1 MSISQVALF
10 FTNAVLSISTSLLLI
25 ICVFFLIECIA
36 SRFTKNSNEKLDN
49 WQNTQVSIIVPAHNE
64 ATVIGSTLE
73 TLTSALKPQDSLIVV
88 ADNCNDSTAKIAR
101 AKGAT
106 VIERHDSENRG
117 KGYALDYGIKF
128 LEPQAPEVVII
139 IDADCTV
146 HPDAIARL
154 TECAIATQKPVQ
166 ATYLMTTAKNSKSS
180 KELLAEFAYLMR
192 NLVLPLGLK
201 NLGQS
206 CSLKGTGMAFPW
218 HIISKANL
226 ANGHIVEDLK
236 LGLDLAIAEDSPIF
250 CPEAKVT
257 SYFPQQSQAT
267 KSQRTRWEHGHLEMI
282 RTYLPLL
289 LKEAVCQKRLDL
301 LINALDLCVP
311 PLSLLVLMWLGIMT
325 VSSLFTLV
333 GASWIPVI
341 ISATAGLCFLT
352 AILTAWSGF
361 ATEILPL
368 NQLLIVPLYV
378 LKKIPVYL
386 QFLIKPQNIWIRT
399 ERDSVS

>member
-1 MSISQVALF
+1 MSISQAVLF
-10 FTNAVLSISTSLLLI
+10 LTNAILITSTLLLFI

-36 SRFTKNSNEKLDN
+36 SRFAKTFNQNTDN
-49 WQNTQVSIIVPAHNE
+49 WQNTQVAIIVPAHNE
-64 ATVIGSTLE
+64 ETVIGSTLE
-73 TLTSALKPQDSLIVV
+73 ILTPVLKQQDRLIVV
-88 ADNCNDSTAKIAR
+88 ADNCNDATAEIAR
-101 AKGAT
+101 SKGAT
-106 VIERHDSENRG
+106 VIERHDSELFG

-128 LEPQAPEVVII
+128 IELEPPDVVIF

-146 HPDAIARL
+146 HPGAITQL
-154 TECAIATQKPVQ
+154 TESVQVTQRPVQ
-166 ATYLMTTAKNSKSS
+166 ANYLMTTPKNSKSS
-180 KELLAEFAYLMR
+180 KELLAEFAYLIR

-201 NLGQS
+201 RLGHS

-236 LGLDLAIAEDSPIF
+236 LGLDLAIVGHSPIF

-257 SYFPQQSQAT
+257 SYFPQQSQAV
-267 KSQRTRWEHGHLEMI
+267 KSQRTRWEHGHLQMI

-289 LKEAVCQKRLDL
+289 LKETVYQKRFDL

-311 PLSLLVLMWLGIMT
+311 PLSLLLVMWLGIMT
-325 VSSLFTLV
+325 ISSVLALV

-341 ISATAGLCFLT
+341 ISALAGFCFLT

-361 ATEILPL
+361 ASEILSL
-368 NQLLIVPLYV
+368 KQLLTVPFYV
-378 LKKIPVYL
+378 LRKIPVYL
-386 QFLIKPQNIWIRT
+386 QFIIKPQNIWIRT
-399 ERDSVS
+399 NRDSI

>member
-1 MSISQVALF
+1 MSISQVTLF

-36 SRFTKNSNEKLDN
+36 SRFAKTCNENLDN
-49 WQNTQVSIIVPAHNE
+49 WQNTQVTIVIPAHNE

-73 TLTSALKPQDSLIVV
+73 ILTPVLKPQDRLIVV
-88 ADNCNDSTAKIAR
+88 ADNCNDATAEIAR
-101 AKGAT
+101 TKGAT

-128 LEPQAPEVVII
+128 IEPEAPDVVII

-146 HPDAIARL
+146 HPGAIARL
-154 TECAIATQKPVQ
+154 TESAIATQRPVQ

-192 NLVLPLGLK
+192 NLVLPLGLER
-201 NLGQS
+201 LGQS

-236 LGLDLAIAEDSPIF
+236 LGLDLAIAGHRPIF

-267 KSQRTRWEHGHLEMI
+267 KSQRTRWEHGHLQMI

-289 LKEAVCQKRLDL
+289 LQETVSQKRFDL

-311 PLSLLVLMWLGIMT
+311 PLSLLVVMWLGIMT
-325 VSSLFTLV
+325 VSSFFALV

-341 ISATAGLCFLT
+341 ISAIAGFCFLT

-361 ATEILPL
+361 ATKILPL
-368 NQLLIVPLYV
+368 NQLLTVPFYV
-378 LKKIPVYL
+378 LRKIPVYL
-386 QFLIKPQNIWIRT
+386 QFLIKPQNMWIRT

>member
-1 MSISQVALF
+1 MTISQILLF
-10 FTNAVLSISTSLLLI
+10 LTNIVFLISTSLLLI
-25 ICVFFLIECIA
+25 ICAFFLIECVA
-36 SRFTKNSNEKLDN
+36 SRFAKVCNENIDN
-49 WQNTQVSIIVPAHNE
+49 WQNTQVNIIIPAHNE
-64 ATVIGSTLE
+64 ETVIGSTVE
-73 TLTSALKPQDSLIVV
+73 RLTPVLKPQDRLIVV
-88 ADNCNDSTAKIAR
+88 ADNCNDATAEIAR
-101 AKGAT
+101 TKGAT
-106 VIERHDSENRG
+106 VIERYDSEKIG

-128 LEPQAPEVVII
+128 IESKAPDVVVI

-146 HPDAIARL
+146 YPDAIARL
-154 TECAIATQKPVQ
+154 TESAIASQKPVQ
-166 ATYLMTTAKNSKSS
+166 ATYLMTTAKKSKSS

-236 LGLDLAIAEDSPIF
+236 LGLDLAIAGHGAIF
-250 CPEAKVT
+250 CPEARVT

-267 KSQRTRWEHGHLEMI
+267 KSQRTRWEHGHLQMI

-289 LKEAVCQKRLDL
+289 LKEAVYQRRFDL
-301 LINALDLCVP
+301 IINALDLCVP
-311 PLSLLVLMWLGIMT
+311 PLSLLVVIWLGIMT
-325 VSSLFTLV
+325 ISSLFTLV

-341 ISATAGLCFLT
+341 ISATAGFFFLT

-368 NQLLIVPLYV
+368 NQLLTVPFYV

>member
-25 ICVFFLIECIA
+25 ICAFFLIECIA
-36 SRFTKNSNEKLDN
+36 SRFTKTSNENIEN

-88 ADNCNDSTAKIAR
+88 ADNCNDSTAEIAR
-101 AKGAT
+101 AKGAM
-106 VIERHDSENRG
+106 VIERYDSENRG

-128 LEPQAPEVVII
+128 LTSQAPDVVII

-146 HPDAIARL
+146 HPNAIARL

-166 ATYLMTTAKNSKSS
+166 ATYLMTTAKSSKSS

-250 CPEAKVT
+250 CPEARVT

-289 LKEAVCQKRLDL
+289 VKETVCQKRFDL

-311 PLSLLVLMWLGIMT
+311 PLSLLVVIWLGVMT

-368 NQLLIVPLYV
+368 NQLLTVPFYV

>member
-36 SRFTKNSNEKLDN
+36 SRFTKSSNKNLDN

-64 ATVIGSTLE
+64 ETVIGSTLE
-73 TLTSALKPQDSLIVV
+73 RLTSVLKPQDSLIVV
-88 ADNCNDSTAKIAR
+88 ADNCNDATAEIAR

-128 LEPQAPEVVII
+128 LQSEAPDVVII

-154 TECAIATQKPVQ
+154 TESAIATQKPVQ
-166 ATYLMTTAKNSKSS
+166 ATYLMTTAKKSKSS

-201 NLGQS
+201 KLGQS

-226 ANGHIVEDLK
+226 AHGHIVEDLK
-236 LGLDLAIAEDSPIF
+236 LGLDLAIAGYSPIF
-250 CPEAKVT
+250 CPEAKIT
-257 SYFPQQSQAT
+257 SYFPQQSEAT

-289 LKEAVCQKRLDL
+289 LKETVYQKRFDL

-311 PLSLLVLMWLGIMT
+311 PLSLLVVIWLGIMT

-333 GASWIPVI
+333 GASWIPMI
-341 ISATAGLCFLT
+341 ISAIAGLCFLT

-368 NQLLIVPLYV
+368 KQLLTVPFYV

-386 QFLIKPQNIWIRT
+386 QFLIKPQNMWIRT
-399 ERDSVS
+399 ERDSLS

>member
-1 MSISQVALF
+1 MLITQIVLF
-10 FTNAVLSISTSLLLI
+10 LINTPLLISTSLLLI
-25 ICVFFLIECIA
+25 ICVFFLIECIS
-36 SRFTKNSNEKLDN
+36 SRFARTSNENLDN

-64 ATVIGSTLE
+64 AAVIGSTLE
-73 TLTSALKPQDSLIVV
+73 ILTPVLKAQDRLIVV
-88 ADNCNDSTAKIAR
+88 ADNCNDATSEIAR

-128 LEPQAPEVVII
+128 IESEAPDVVII

-146 HPDAIARL
+146 HPGAIARL
-154 TECAIATQKPVQ
+154 TESAIATQRPVQ

-180 KELLAEFAYLMR
+180 QELLAEFAHLLR

-201 NLGQS
+201 HLGQS

-226 ANGHIVEDLK
+226 AHGHIVEDLK
-236 LGLDLAIAEDSPIF
+236 LGLDLAIAGYSPIF

-257 SYFPQQSQAT
+257 SYFPQQSEAT

-289 LKEAVCQKRLDL
+289 LKETVCQKRFDL

-311 PLSLLVLMWLGIMT
+311 PLSLLVVMWLGIMT

-333 GASWIPVI
+333 GASWIPMI
-341 ISATAGLCFLT
+341 ISAIAGLCFLT

-368 NQLLIVPLYV
+368 KQLLTVPFYV

-399 ERDSVS
+399 ERDSLS